1 MASYTEREGRYDIRC
16 YCGTDINGKRINKYM
31 TWIPEQGMTKRQ
43 IEKEL
48 KKIYEEES
56 KPVLEI
62 PIESS
67 KPTFLTIPVMKNP
80 PKIDGNFVVIKNTT
94 TAKSE

>member
-43 IEKEL
+43 IEK
-48 KKIYEEES
+48 S
-56 KPVLEI
+56 
-62 PIESS
+62 
-67 KPTFLTIPVMKNP
+67 
-80 PKIDGNFVVIKNTT
+80 
-94 TAKSE
+94 

>member
-48 KKIYEEES
+48 KK
-56 KPVLEI
+56 
-62 PIESS
+62 
-67 KPTFLTIPVMKNP
+67 
-80 PKIDGNFVVIKNTT
+80 KI
-94 TAKSE
+94 SEFEMQ